1 MKSFSFNL
9 FYAAVASALLIIFG
23 PGAAAQSTRPNIVFI
38 LADDLGF
45 TDTAPYGSEINT
57 PAISALAARGLRFS
71 NYHTAGSCAPSR
83 AMLLTGVDSHLAG
96 VPNIPEMLPPEQT
109 VHPHYRGV
117 LGRNVV
123 TIATLLQDQGYH
135 TYIAGKWHLGMTP
148 DLLPSARGFE
158 RSFIMADSGADN
170 WEQKPYLPIYD
181 QANWFADGKR
191 TELPGDFYSSRFLI
205 DKTIEFIDSNI
216 EDGEP
221 FFAYVPF
228 QAVHLPVQAPQEF
241 IDRYMDAYNGGW
253 DDLRRQ
259 RYLKAVELGLVPKNS
274 AMVDMQT
281 TADWNALSPTQK
293 KYQAKRMAV
302 YAAMVEAM
310 DFHIGRLID
319 HLKSIDEYENTLFV
333 FTSDNG
339 AEPSEPT
346 DPDALLTDFVLAQQ
360 GYENSYETLGLK
372 GSFNSIGPSFASAAA
387 SPLSYYKFYSGEGG
401 MRVPLIISGEK
412 LASQSAMTN
421 AFSFAT
427 DIAPTILE
435 LAGVKSLEPKFDALR
450 YGGREIEPMIGRSLV
465 PLINGKQTRIYDPD
479 EPIGYELG
487 GNSALFMGDYKIV
500 LNRGPV
506 GDGVWYLYNIV
517 DDPGETKDLSGRQPE
532 RFQAMLN
539 AYNRYAKE
547 NGVLPVPKGFNAQQ
561 QVALNGLRERAGPE
575 ILIGL
580 LLLMILL
587 PFVLYARRQRR
598 GSSD

>member
-1 MKSFSFNL
+1 MKKPVFHL
-9 FYAAVASALLIIFG
+9 FRAALASVLLTVFG
-23 PGAAAQSTRPNIVFI
+23 TAVSAQTSPPNIVFI

-45 TDTAPYGSEINT
+45 TDIAPYGSEINT
-57 PAISALAARGLRFS
+57 PTISALAAKGLRFS

-83 AMLLTGVDSHLAG
+83 AMLLTGVDSHRAG

-109 VHPHYRGV
+109 QYSHYRGV

-170 WEQKPYLPIYD
+170 WEQKPYLPIYE

-191 TELPGDFYSSRFLI
+191 TTLPGDFYSSRFLI
-205 DKTIEFIDSNI
+205 DKTIEFIDSNA

-241 IDRYMDAYNGGW
+241 IDRYMETYTDGW
-253 DDLRRQ
+253 DKLRRQ
-259 RYLKAVELGLVPKNS
+259 RYLKAVELGLVPRNS
-274 AMVDMQT
+274 ALVNMQS
-281 TADWNALSPTQK
+281 TADWDALSPEQK

-302 YAAMVEAM
+302 YAAMLEAM
-310 DFHIGRLID
+310 DFHIGRLIAY
-319 HLKSIDEYENTLFV
+319 LKEIGEYENTIFV

-339 AEPSEPT
+339 PEPNGPA
-346 DPDALLTDFVLAQQ
+346 DPDTALTRFALARQ
-360 GYENSYETLGLK
+360 GYENNYDRLGLR

-401 MRVPLIISGEK
+401 MRVPLIIAGEK
-412 LASQSAMTN
+412 LPSQSVMTS

-435 LAGVKSLEPKFDALR
+435 FAGAETPQPRFGELR
-450 YGGREIEPMIGRSLV
+450 FGGRKIEPMVGRSLV
-465 PLINGKQTRIYDPD
+465 PLIAGQVDRIYGPD

-487 GNSALFMGDYKIV
+487 GNSALFQGDYKIV

-506 GDGVWYLYNIV
+506 GDGKWYLYNIV
-517 DDPGETKDLSGRQPE
+517 NDPGETRDLSKSEPK
-532 RFQAMLN
+532 RFQDMLN
-539 AYNRYAKE
+539 AYVRYTE
-547 NGVLPVPKGFNAQQ
+547 DNGVLPVPKGFNAQQ
-561 QVALNGLRERAGPE
+561 QVALNGLRQRAGPA
-575 ILIGL
+575 ILIGIL
-580 LLLMILL
+580 LVLTLL
-587 PFVLYARRQRR
+587 PFVLYARARR
-598 GSSD
+598 NS

>member
-1 MKSFSFNL
+1 MKKLTFKL
-9 FYAAVASALLIIFG
+9 FYAALVSVLFTVFGSAASAQ
-23 PGAAAQSTRPNIVFI
+23 PSRPNIVFI

-57 PAISALAARGLRFS
+57 PTISTLAAKGLRFS

-83 AMLLTGVDSHLAG
+83 AMLLTGVDSHRAG

-109 VHPHYRGV
+109 KYPHYRGV

-170 WEQKPYLPIYD
+170 WEQKPYLPIYE

-191 TELPGDFYSSRFLI
+191 TTLPDEFYSSRFLI
-205 DKTIEFIDSNI
+205 DKTIEFIDSNAD
-216 EDGEP
+216 DGEP

-241 IDRYMDAYNGGW
+241 IDRYMDTYDGGW
-253 DDLRRQ
+253 DELRRQ
-259 RYLKAVELGLVPKNS
+259 RYHRAVELGLVPKNI

-281 TADWNALSPTQK
+281 TADWDKLTPKQK

-310 DFHIGRLID
+310 DFHIGRLIA
-319 HLKSIDEYENTLFV
+319 HLKDIGKYENTIFV

-339 AEPSEPT
+339 AEPSGPA
-346 DPDALLTDFVLAQQ
+346 DPDTALTRFALARQ
-360 GYENSYETLGLK
+360 GYENDYQTLGLK

-401 MRVPLIISGEK
+401 MRVPLIIAGEA
-412 LASQSAMTN
+412 LQSQSRMTS

-435 LAGVKSLEPKFDALR
+435 FAGVEAPQPRFGALR
-450 YGGREIEPMIGRSLV
+450 YAGRKIEPIVGRSLV
-465 PLINGKQTRIYDPD
+465 PLITGETARVYGED

-487 GNSALFMGDYKIV
+487 GNSALFQGDYKIV

-506 GDGVWYLYNIV
+506 GDGKWYLYNIV
-517 DDPGETKDLSGRQPE
+517 DDPGETRDLSRNEPE
-532 RFQAMLN
+532 RFQAMLG
-539 AYNRYAKE
+539 AYIRYTEE
-547 NGVLPVPKGFNAQQ
+547 NGVLPVPKDFNAQQ
-561 QVALNGLRERAGPE
+561 QVALNGLRERAGPA
-575 ILIGL
+575 ILIGIL
-580 LLLMILL
+580 LLLIVV
-587 PFVLYARRQRR
+587 PFALYARTRHRLK
-598 GSSD
+598 

>member
-1 MKSFSFNL
+1 MKKRTFNPI
-9 FYAAVASALLIIFG
+9 YAALASIFFTVFG
-23 PGAAAQSTRPNIVFI
+23 SAATAQSSRPNIVFI

-57 PAISALAARGLRFS
+57 PTISALAAKGLRFS

-83 AMLLTGVDSHLAG
+83 AMLLTGVDSHRAG

-109 VHPHYRGV
+109 QHPNYRGV

-170 WEQKPYLPIYD
+170 WEQKPYLPIYE

-191 TELPGDFYSSRFLI
+191 ATLPDDFYSSRFLI
-205 DKTIEFIDSNI
+205 DKTIEFIDSNA
-216 EDGEP
+216 DDSEP

-241 IDRYMDAYNGGW
+241 IDRYMETYTDGW
-253 DDLRRQ
+253 DELRRQ
-259 RYLKAVELGLVPKNS
+259 RYLRAVELGLVPKNS

-281 TADWNALSPTQK
+281 TADWDALTRAQK

-310 DFHIGRLID
+310 DFHIGRLIT
-319 HLKSIDEYENTLFV
+319 HLKSIGEYENTIFV

-339 AEPSEPT
+339 AEPSGPA
-346 DPDALLTDFVLAQQ
+346 DPDTALTRFTLARQ
-360 GYENSYETLGLK
+360 GYKNDYETLGLK

-387 SPLSYYKFYSGEGG
+387 SPLSYYKFHSGEGG
-401 MRVPLIISGEK
+401 MRVPLIIAGET
-412 LASQSAMTN
+412 LPSQSTMTN

-427 DIAPTILE
+427 DIAPTIIE
-435 LAGVKSLEPKFDALR
+435 LAGVEAPQPRFGALR
-450 YGGREIEPMIGRSLV
+450 YGGRKVEPMIGRSLV
-465 PLINGKQTRIYDPD
+465 PLIEGETTRVYGDR
-479 EPIGYELG
+479 EPSGYELG
-487 GNSALFMGDYKIV
+487 GNSALFQGDYKIV

-506 GDGVWYLYNIV
+506 GDGQWYLYNIV
-517 DDPGETKDLSGRQPE
+517 DDPGETRDLSKSEPR
-532 RFQAMLN
+532 RFQEMLN
-539 AYNRYAKE
+539 AYVRYTKE

-561 QVALNGLRERAGPE
+561 QVALNGLRERAGPA
-575 ILIGL
+575 ILIGIL
-580 LLLMILL
+580 LLLVVL
-587 PFVLYARRQRR
+587 PAVCYARARR
-598 GSSD
+598 KSE

>member
-1 MKSFSFNL
+1 MKKIIFNL
-9 FYAAVASALLIIFG
+9 FRVALVSALLSVFG
-23 PGAAAQSTRPNIVFI
+23 TAVSAQTSPPNIVFI

-57 PAISALAARGLRFS
+57 PTISALAAKGLRFS

-83 AMLLTGVDSHLAG
+83 AMLLTGVDSHRAG

-109 VHPHYRGV
+109 QYPHYRGV

-191 TELPGDFYSSRFLI
+191 TTLPDDFYSSRFLI
-205 DKTIEFIDSNI
+205 DKTIEFIGSNVG
-216 EDGEP
+216 DGAP
-221 FFAYVPF
+221 FLAYVPF

-241 IDRYMDAYNGGW
+241 IDRYMETYDGGW
-253 DDLRRQ
+253 DELRQQ
-259 RYLKAVELGLVPKNS
+259 RYARAVELGLVPKNS

-281 TADWNALSPTQK
+281 TADWHALTPVQK
-293 KYQAKRMAV
+293 KHQAKRMAV
-302 YAAMVEAM
+302 YAGMVEAM
-310 DFHIGRLID
+310 DFHIGRLIAY
-319 HLKSIDEYENTLFV
+319 LKDIGEYENTIFV

-339 AEPSEPT
+339 AEPSGPA
-346 DPDALLTDFVLAQQ
+346 DPDTALIRFTLARQ
-360 GYENSYETLGLK
+360 GYENDYETLGLK

-401 MRVPLIISGEK
+401 MRVPLIIAGEN
-412 LASQSAMTN
+412 LPSQSTMTS
-421 AFSFAT
+421 AFTFAT

-435 LAGVKSLEPKFDALR
+435 FAGAAAPQPRFGELR
-450 YGGREIEPMIGRSLV
+450 YAGRKIEPITGRSLV
-465 PLINGKQTRIYDPD
+465 PLINGEQDRIYQPD

-487 GNSALFMGDYKIV
+487 GNSALFQGDYKIV

-506 GDGVWYLYNIV
+506 GDGQWYLYNIV
-517 DDPGETKDLSGRQPE
+517 DDPGETRDLSKSDPK
-532 RFQAMLN
+532 RFQSMLN
-539 AYNRYAKE
+539 AYVRYTKK

-561 QVALNGLRERAGPE
+561 QVALNGLREQAGPA
-575 ILIGL
+575 ILIGIL
-580 LLLMILL
+580 LLLIIV
-587 PFVLYARRQRR
+587 PAGLYARAMRR
-598 GSSD
+598 SE

>member
-1 MKSFSFNL
+1 MMERALKTFHAALAAAL
-9 FYAAVASALLIIFG
+9 FMGISQPASA
-23 PGAAAQSTRPNIVFI
+23 QSSRPNIVFI

-57 PAISALAARGLRFS
+57 PTISALAAKGLRFS

-83 AMLLTGVDSHLAG
+83 AMLLTGVDSHRAG

-109 VHPHYRGV
+109 QYSHYRGV

-170 WEQKPYLPIYD
+170 WEQKPYLPIYE

-191 TELPGDFYSSRFLI
+191 TTLPDDFYSSRFLI
-205 DKTIEFIDSNI
+205 NKTIEFIDSNAG
-216 EDGEP
+216 DGAP
-221 FFAYVPF
+221 FLAYVPF

-241 IDRYMDAYNGGW
+241 IDRYMETYDGGW
-253 DDLRRQ
+253 DQLRRQ

-281 TADWNALSPTQK
+281 TADWDNLSPEQK

-310 DFHIGRLID
+310 DFHMGRLIAY
-319 HLKSIDEYENTLFV
+319 LKDIGEYENTIFV

-339 AEPSEPT
+339 AEPSGPA
-346 DPDALLTDFVLAQQ
+346 DPNTALTRFTLARQD
-360 GYENSYETLGLK
+360 YKNDYETLGLK

-401 MRVPLIISGEK
+401 MRVPLIIAGEV
-412 LASQSAMTN
+412 LPSQSAMTS
-421 AFSFAT
+421 AFAFAT

-435 LAGVKSLEPKFDALR
+435 LAGAEKPLPRFGALR
-450 YGGREIEPMIGRSLV
+450 YGGREVEAMTGRSLV
-465 PLINGKQTRIYDPD
+465 PLINGEQDRIYELD

-487 GNSALFMGDYKIV
+487 GNSALFQGDYKIV

-506 GDGVWYLYNIV
+506 GDGQWYLYNIV
-517 DDPGETKDLSGRQPE
+517 DDPGETRDLSKSEPK
-532 RFQAMLN
+532 RFQEMLN
-539 AYNRYAKE
+539 AYVRYTKE

-561 QVALNGLRERAGPE
+561 QVALNGLREQAGPA
-575 ILIGL
+575 ILIGIL
-580 LLLMILL
+580 LLLFVS
-587 PFVLYARRQRR
+587 PFVLYARARR
-598 GSSD
+598 IQ

>member
-1 MKSFSFNL
+1 MKKRTFILFRTALASVLLIAFSN
-9 FYAAVASALLIIFG
+9 AASA
-23 PGAAAQSTRPNIVFI
+23 QSSRPNIVFI

-57 PAISALAARGLRFS
+57 PTISALAAKGLRFS

-83 AMLLTGVDSHLAG
+83 AMLLTGVDSHRAG

-109 VHPHYRGV
+109 QYSHYRGV

-170 WEQKPYLPIYD
+170 WEQKPYLPIYK

-191 TELPGDFYSSRFLI
+191 TTLPDDFYSSRFLI
-205 DKTIEFIDSNI
+205 DKTIEFIDENAG
-216 EDGEP
+216 DGAP
-221 FFAYVPF
+221 FLAYVPF

-241 IDRYMDAYNGGW
+241 IDRYMDTYDGGW
-253 DDLRRQ
+253 DELRRQ
-259 RYLKAVELGLVPKNS
+259 RYLRAVELGLVPKNS

-281 TADWNALSPTQK
+281 TADWDKLTPKQK

-310 DFHIGRLID
+310 DFHIGRLIA
-319 HLKSIDEYENTLFV
+319 HLKSIGEYENTIFV

-339 AEPSEPT
+339 AEPSGPA
-346 DPDALLTDFVLAQQ
+346 DPDTALTRFALTRQD
-360 GYENSYETLGLK
+360 YKNDYETLGLK

-401 MRVPLIISGEK
+401 MRVPLIIAGEVQP
-412 LASQSAMTN
+412 SQSAMTS
-421 AFSFAT
+421 AFAFAT

-435 LAGVKSLEPKFDALR
+435 LAGAEKPLPRFGALR
-450 YGGREIEPMIGRSLV
+450 YGGREVEAMTGRSLV
-465 PLINGKQTRIYDPD
+465 PLINGEQDRIYEPD

-487 GNSALFMGDYKIV
+487 GNSALFQGDYKIV

-506 GDGVWYLYNIV
+506 GDGQWYLYNIV
-517 DDPGETKDLSGRQPE
+517 DDPGETRDLSKSEPK
-532 RFQAMLN
+532 RFQKMLN
-539 AYNRYAKE
+539 AYVRYTKE

-561 QVALNGLRERAGPE
+561 QVALNGLREQAGPA
-575 ILIGL
+575 ILISIL
-580 LLLMILL
+580 LLLFVS
-587 PFVLYARRQRR
+587 PFVLYARARR
-598 GSSD
+598 KQ

>member
-1 MKSFSFNL
+1 MKKIIFNL
-9 FYAAVASALLIIFG
+9 FRVALASALLTVLG
-23 PGAAAQSTRPNIVFI
+23 TAVSAQTSPPNIVFI

-57 PAISALAARGLRFS
+57 PTISVLAAKGLRFS

-83 AMLLTGVDSHLAG
+83 AMLLTGVDSHRAG

-109 VHPHYRGV
+109 QYSHYRGV
-117 LGRNVV
+117 LGHNVV
-123 TIATLLQDQGYH
+123 TIATFLQDQGYH

-170 WEQKPYLPIYD
+170 WEQKPYLPIYE

-191 TELPGDFYSSRFLI
+191 TTLPDDFYSSRFLI
-205 DKTIEFIDSNI
+205 DKTIEFIDENAG
-216 EDGEP
+216 DGAP
-221 FFAYVPF
+221 FLAYVPF

-241 IDRYMDAYNGGW
+241 IDRYMETYNGGW
-253 DDLRRQ
+253 DQLRRQ
-259 RYLKAVELGLVPKNS
+259 RYLKAVELGLVPGNS

-281 TADWNALSPTQK
+281 TADWNKLTPKQK

-310 DFHIGRLID
+310 DFHIGRLIAY
-319 HLKSIDEYENTLFV
+319 LKDIGEYENTIFV

-339 AEPSEPT
+339 AEPSGPA
-346 DPDALLTDFVLAQQ
+346 DPDAVATRFVLARQ
-360 GYENSYETLGLK
+360 GYENDYETLGLK

-401 MRVPLIISGEK
+401 MRVPLIIAGES
-412 LASQSAMTN
+412 LPSQSVMTR

-435 LAGVKSLEPKFDALR
+435 LAGVEKLQPRFGTLR
-450 YGGREIEPMIGRSLV
+450 YGGRKVEPMIGRSLV
-465 PLINGKQTRIYDPD
+465 PLINGEQDRIYGAD
-479 EPIGYELG
+479 ELIGYELG
-487 GNSALFMGDYKIV
+487 GNSALFQGDYKIV

-506 GDGVWYLYNIV
+506 GDGQWYLYNIV
-517 DDPGETKDLSGRQPE
+517 DDPGETRDLSKSEPK
-532 RFQAMLN
+532 RFQEMLN
-539 AYNRYAKE
+539 AYVRYTKE

-561 QVALNGLRERAGPE
+561 QVALNGLREQAGPA
-575 ILIGL
+575 ILIGIL
-580 LLLMILL
+580 LLLIIV
-587 PFVLYARRQRR
+587 PAGLYARARR
-598 GSSD
+598 RSE

>member
-1 MKSFSFNL
+1 MMGLVPKFLWTVLAGIL
-9 FYAAVASALLIIFG
+9 FVSISQTASA
-23 PGAAAQSTRPNIVFI
+23 QSSRPNIVFI

-57 PAISALAARGLRFS
+57 PTISALAAKGLRFS

-83 AMLLTGVDSHLAG
+83 AMLLTGVDSHRAG

-109 VHPHYRGV
+109 QYPHYRGV

-148 DLLPSARGFE
+148 DLLPNARGFE

-170 WEQKPYLPIYD
+170 WEQKPYLPIYE

-191 TELPGDFYSSRFLI
+191 TTLPDDFYSSRFLI
-205 DKTIEFIDSNI
+205 DKTIEFIDSNA
-216 EDGEP
+216 EDGDP

-228 QAVHLPVQAPQEF
+228 QAVHLPVQAPKEF
-241 IDRYMDAYNGGW
+241 IDRYMETYDGGW
-253 DDLRRQ
+253 DELRRQ
-259 RYLKAVELGLVPKNS
+259 RYLRAVELGLVPKNS

-281 TADWNALSPTQK
+281 TEDWDALTPAQK

-310 DFHIGRLID
+310 DFHIGRLIT
-319 HLKSIDEYENTLFV
+319 HLKNVGEYENTIFV

-339 AEPSEPT
+339 AEPNGPA
-346 DPDALLTDFVLAQQ
+346 DPDTALTRFALARQ
-360 GYENSYETLGLK
+360 GYENDYETLGLK

-401 MRVPLIISGEK
+401 MRVPLIIAGEK
-412 LASQSAMTN
+412 LSSQSTMTS

-435 LAGVKSLEPKFDALR
+435 LAGAPALQPRSGDLR
-450 YGGREIEPMIGRSLV
+450 YGGRKVEPMIGRSLV
-465 PLINGKQTRIYDPD
+465 PLIEGETTRVYDD
-479 EPIGYELG
+479 HEPIGYELG
-487 GNSALFMGDYKIV
+487 GNSALFQGDYKIV

-506 GDGVWYLYNIV
+506 GDGQWYLYNIV
-517 DDPGETKDLSGRQPE
+517 DDPGETRDLSKSESR
-532 RFQAMLN
+532 RFQAMLS
-539 AYNRYAKE
+539 AYNRYTKE

-561 QVALNGLRERAGPE
+561 QVALNGLRERAGPA
-575 ILIGL
+575 ILIGIL
-580 LLLMILL
+580 LLLIVL
-587 PFVLYARRQRR
+587 PFVFYARARR
-598 GSSD
+598 EQ

>member
-1 MKSFSFNL
+1 MMERALKTFHAALAAAL
-9 FYAAVASALLIIFG
+9 FMGISQPASA
-23 PGAAAQSTRPNIVFI
+23 QSSRPNIVFI

-57 PAISALAARGLRFS
+57 PTISALAAKGLRFS

-83 AMLLTGVDSHLAG
+83 AMLLTGVDSHRAG

-109 VHPHYRGV
+109 QYPHYRGV

-135 TYIAGKWHLGMTP
+135 TYITGKWHLGMKP

-170 WEQKPYLPIYD
+170 WEQKPYLPIYK

-191 TELPGDFYSSRFLI
+191 TTLPDDFYSSRFLI
-205 DKTIEFIDSNI
+205 DKTIEFIDENAG
-216 EDGEP
+216 DGAP
-221 FFAYVPF
+221 FLAYVPF

-241 IDRYMDAYNGGW
+241 IDRYMETYDGGW
-253 DDLRRQ
+253 DQLRRQ
-259 RYLKAVELGLVPKNS
+259 RYLKAVELGVVPKNS

-281 TADWNALSPTQK
+281 TADWDNLSPEQK

-310 DFHIGRLID
+310 DFHMGRLIAY
-319 HLKSIDEYENTLFV
+319 LKDIGEYENTIFV

-339 AEPSEPT
+339 AEPSGPA
-346 DPDALLTDFVLAQQ
+346 DPDTALTRFTLARQ
-360 GYENSYETLGLK
+360 GYENDYETLGLK

-401 MRVPLIISGEK
+401 MRVPLIIAGEN
-412 LASQSAMTN
+412 LPSQSTMTS
-421 AFSFAT
+421 AFTFAT

-435 LAGVKSLEPKFDALR
+435 FAGAAAPQPRFGELR
-450 YGGREIEPMIGRSLV
+450 YAGRKIEPITGRSLV
-465 PLINGKQTRIYDPD
+465 PLINGEQDRIYEPD

-487 GNSALFMGDYKIV
+487 GNSALFQGDYKIV

-506 GDGVWYLYNIV
+506 GDGQWYLYNIA
-517 DDPGETKDLSGRQPE
+517 DDPGETRDLSKSEPK
-532 RFQAMLN
+532 RFQEMLN
-539 AYNRYAKE
+539 AYVRYTKE

-561 QVALNGLRERAGPE
+561 QVALNGLREQAGPA
-575 ILIGL
+575 ILIGIL
-580 LLLMILL
+580 LLLIVS
-587 PFVLYARRQRR
+587 PFVLYALARRKQ
-598 GSSD
+598 